1 MQASLT
7 KVSLGTL
14 LQHCP
19 NLRKVNMSTWNI
31 TKEEFMQVAKKTQ
44 DDNIEIV
51 LIGPK

>member
-1 MQASLT
+1 MQASLS

-51 LIGPK
+51 LIGPQ